1 MSDPTNTQ
9 GAVTEATEKA
19 KIVAKAINEV
29 MQIPKSICYEK
40 TYSVILLLSKKRYGG
55 LLYNDAHK
63 WGEEPPT
70 EIKGMQCVR
79 RDGCGLVRD
88 LVRDCIMSVLNSG
101 DIIDA
106 AEIVR
111 KKLLDI
117 MQDKV
122 PLQQYAI
129 QKFLRKTIQD
139 CSLPM
144 SQKELIEIR
153 QQLSSSFRGSKKEE
167 EQLSYEEQD
176 KAILKKIRLPWRT
189 RIKLPHVMLAY
200 KLRLLDVGSSPVLGE
215 AIQYVVLSNGGK
227 QISEKVESLDRVSK
241 NAALVVD
248 RSYYMKSLEIPMQN
262 IFAPVTLQ
270 RLLVSL
276 KKDKANAEDEA
287 KAKKIAKDLL
297 WQCIAGMAMSQDRA
311 KRKASIEASPIA
323 QLFRKQKPS

>member
-1 MSDPTNTQ
+1 
-9 GAVTEATEKA
+9 
-19 KIVAKAINEV
+19 
-29 MQIPKSICYEK
+29 
-40 TYSVILLLSKKRYGG
+40 
-55 LLYNDAHK
+55 
-63 WGEEPPT
+63 
-70 EIKGMQCVR
+70 
-79 RDGCGLVRD
+79 
-88 LVRDCIMSVLNSG
+88 MSVLNSG

-153 QQLSSSFRGSKKEE
+153 QQLSSSFKGSKKEE

-215 AIQYVVLSNGGK
+215 AIHYVVLSNGGK

-248 RSYYMKSLEIPMQN
+248 RSYYTKSLEIPMQN

-276 KKDKANAEDEA
+276 KKDKANAQDEA

-297 WQCIAGMAMSQDRA
+297 WRCIAGMAMTQNAA